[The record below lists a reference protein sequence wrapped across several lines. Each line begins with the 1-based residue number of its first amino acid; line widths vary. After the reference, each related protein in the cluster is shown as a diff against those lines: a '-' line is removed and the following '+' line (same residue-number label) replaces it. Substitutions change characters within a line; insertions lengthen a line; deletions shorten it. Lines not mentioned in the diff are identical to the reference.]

1 MNKWKE
7 SELVRSL
14 VGFFLLFLL
23 FIGLFIFVVPSTHQS
38 SKIAEKIKSIKNE
51 KVTYVAIGDSLTQ
64 GVGDSSNQGGFVPV
78 LSQALESDFDWQV
91 TSRNYGI
98 AGNTSN
104 QILKRMQEKK
114 DIQRDLKKAK
124 VMTLTVGGN
133 DVIHVIKDNIT
144 NLNVDTFTNPA
155 QAYQKRLGQI
165 IELARK
171 DNKTLPIYIVG
182 IYNPFYLNF
191 PEMTEMQ
198 TIVDNW
204 NQSTEEVCKKYDNV
218 YFVPVNDLLYKGI
231 DGKGG
236 VTSSDDSSQSSK
248 SSQDSL
254 NDALFEDDHFHPN
267 NTGYQI
273 MSDAILKRINQTKK
287 EWSGE

>member
-1 MNKWKE
+1 M
-7 SELVRSL
+7 
-14 VGFFLLFLL
+14 
-23 FIGLFIFVVPSTHQS
+23 HQS

-51 KVTYVAIGDSLTQ
+51 NVTYVAIGDSLTQ

-144 NLNVDTFTNPA
+144 NLNVATFTKPA
-155 QAYQKRLGQI
+155 QAYQKRLRQI

-171 DNKTLPIYIVG
+171 ENKTLPIYIVG

-204 NQSTEEVCKKYDNV
+204 NQSTEEVCKEYDNV

>member
-23 FIGLFIFVVPSTHQS
+23 FAGLFILVVPSTHQS

-144 NLNVDTFTNPA
+144 NLNVDTFTKPA

-204 NQSTEEVCKKYDNV
+204 NQSTEEVSKEYENV

-231 DGKGG
+231 DGQGG

>member
-23 FIGLFIFVVPSTHQS
+23 FVGLFIFIVPSTHQS
-38 SKIAEKIKSIKNE
+38 SKISEKIKSIKNE
-51 KVTYVAIGDSLTQ
+51 NVTYVAIGDSLTQ

-144 NLNVDTFTNPA
+144 NLNVDTFTKPA

-198 TIVDNW
+198 TIVDKW

-236 VTSSDDSSQSSK
+236 VTSTDDSSQSSN

>member
-23 FIGLFIFVVPSTHQS
+23 FVGLFILVVPSTHQS

-144 NLNVDTFTNPA
+144 NLNVDTFTKPA

-198 TIVDNW
+198 TIVDKW

-236 VTSSDDSSQSSK
+236 VTSSDDTSQSSN
-248 SSQDSL
+248 SSQDNL

>member
-23 FIGLFIFVVPSTHQS
+23 FVGLFIFIVPSTHQS
-38 SKIAEKIKSIKNE
+38 SKIVEKIKSIKNE
-51 KVTYVAIGDSLTQ
+51 NVTYVAIGDSLTQ

-144 NLNVDTFTNPA
+144 NLNVDTFTKPA

-171 DNKTLPIYIVG
+171 ENKTLPIYIVG

-198 TIVDNW
+198 IIVDNW
-204 NQSTEEVCKKYDNV
+204 NQSTEEVCKEYDNV

-236 VTSSDDSSQSSK
+236 VTSSDDTSQSSK

>member
-23 FIGLFIFVVPSTHQS
+23 FVGLFFLVVPSTHQS

-144 NLNVDTFTNPA
+144 NLNVDTFTKPA
-155 QAYQKRLGQI
+155 QAYQKRLRQI

-198 TIVDNW
+198 TIVDKW

>member
-23 FIGLFIFVVPSTHQS
+23 FVGLFIFIVPSTHQS
-38 SKIAEKIKSIKNE
+38 SKIVEKIKSIKNE
-51 KVTYVAIGDSLTQ
+51 NVTYVAIGDSLTQ

-144 NLNVDTFTNPA
+144 NLNVDTFTKPA
-155 QAYQKRLGQI
+155 EAYQKRLGQI

-171 DNKTLPIYIVG
+171 ENKTLPIYIVG

-198 TIVDNW
+198 IIVDNW
-204 NQSTEEVCKKYDNV
+204 NQSTEEVCKEYDNV

-236 VTSSDDSSQSSK
+236 VTSSDDTSQSSK

>member
-23 FIGLFIFVVPSTHQS
+23 FAGLFILVVPSTHQS

-144 NLNVDTFTNPA
+144 NLNVDTFTKPA
-155 QAYQKRLGQI
+155 QAYQKRLRQI

-171 DNKTLPIYIVG
+171 ENKTLPIYIVG

-204 NQSTEEVCKKYDNV
+204 NQSTEEVSKEYENV

-231 DGKGG
+231 NGKGG

>member
-14 VGFFLLFLL
+14 LGFFLLFL
-23 FIGLFIFVVPSTHQS
+23 FFVGLFIFVVPSTHKS

-144 NLNVDTFTNPA
+144 NLNVDTFTKPA

-198 TIVDNW
+198 TIVDKW

-236 VTSSDDSSQSSK
+236 VTSTDDSSQSSK

>member
-23 FIGLFIFVVPSTHQS
+23 FFGLFILVVPSTHQS
-38 SKIAEKIKSIKNE
+38 SKIAEKIKSTKNE

-144 NLNVDTFTNPA
+144 NLNVDTFTKPA
-155 QAYQKRLGQI
+155 QAYQKRLRQI

-198 TIVDNW
+198 TIVDKW

-236 VTSSDDSSQSSK
+236 VTSSDDTSQSSN
-248 SSQDSL
+248 SSQDNL

>member
-23 FIGLFIFVVPSTHQS
+23 FVGLFIFVVPSTHQS

-104 QILKRMQEKK
+104 QILKRVQEKK

-144 NLNVDTFTNPA
+144 NLNVDTFTKPA

-198 TIVDNW
+198 TIVD
-204 NQSTEEVCKKYDNV
+204 
-218 YFVPVNDLLYKGI
+218 
-231 DGKGG
+231 
-236 VTSSDDSSQSSK
+236 
-248 SSQDSL
+248 
-254 NDALFEDDHFHPN
+254 
-267 NTGYQI
+267 
-273 MSDAILKRINQTKK
+273 
-287 EWSGE
+287 

>member
-1 MNKWKE
+1 M
-7 SELVRSL
+7 
-14 VGFFLLFLL
+14 
-23 FIGLFIFVVPSTHQS
+23 
-38 SKIAEKIKSIKNE
+38 
-51 KVTYVAIGDSLTQ
+51 AIGDSLTQ

-78 LSQALESDFDWQV
+78 LSQALESDFNWQV

-114 DIQRDLKKAK
+114 DIKRDFKKAK
-124 VMTLTVGGN
+124 LMTLTVGGN

-144 NLNVDTFTNPA
+144 NLNVNTFSKPA
-155 QAYQKRLGQI
+155 VDYQKRLRHI

-204 NQSTEEVCKKYDNV
+204 NQSTKEVCKEYDNV

-236 VTSSDDSSQSSK
+236 VTSSDEISQSTK